1 MKGGGAPAVILF
13 PGQPII
19 FRFFLCKF
27 FARPLFLSVHVVRL
41 GTPFGIVLAAGA
53 VYACRKACIGDGALF
68 VLFLVH
74 RCPNVVGRSIAAG
87 GSLTAGA
94 RLFAQRGREAVALL
108 EALGPPGP
116 PFWEKCSAGVSL
128 LLGV

>member
-27 FARPLFLSVHVVRL
+27 FARPLFLSVQVVRL

-74 RCPNVVGRSIAAG
+74 RRPKWSGSGIAGGGSWAAGPALLGKVLGRSIA
-87 GSLTAGA
+87 TAWG
-94 RLFAQRGREAVALL
+94 LSSTPL
-108 EALGPPGP
+108 
-116 PFWEKCSAGVSL
+116 
-128 LLGV
+128 